1 MNIIIAP
8 DSFKESLDAKDVST
22 AIKKGVN
29 KIYPQSK
36 IQLVPISDGG
46 EGALDIIV
54 NSKLGKYIYSKSFD
68 PLMRKINSKYVLFN
82 DKKTAWIELSKS
94 SGISLLKNS
103 EKNPKLTTTYGT
115 GILIKNAIERG
126 CDKIII
132 GLGGSATNDGGTGI
146 LSALGFKFFDD
157 KKNLLENGGG
167 YLKQLKKIENTN
179 KLDLKK
185 IKFEL
190 ACDVEN
196 KLLGKNGASHLY
208 SPQKGARNLVDINI
222 LEDGLKNLSKIIK
235 QKYKV
240 DVSKVI
246 GGGAAGGCGAG
257 LHGILNA
264 TISSGF
270 SLLSKIVEL
279 EKKIKYSDLVITGE
293 GKIDSQSFYGKVPFQ
308 VAKIANKYKIP
319 VICLSGS
326 IDKKLKKFDDIGFS
340 GLFSI
345 QNEPISLKKSITK
358 SKFLIENSTERILS
372 FYKSVTK

>member
-8 DSFKESLDAKDVST
+8 DSFKESLDAKDVSI

-54 NSKLGKYIYSKSFD
+54 NSKLGEYIYSKSFD
-68 PLMRKINSKYVLFN
+68 PLMREINSKYVLFN

-94 SGISLLKNS
+94 SGISLLKNN

-126 CDKIII
+126 CEKIII

-157 KKNLLENGGG
+157 KKKLLENGGG
-167 YLKQLKKIENTN
+167 YLKQLKKIENTT

-196 KLLGKNGASHLY
+196 RLLGKNGASHLY
-208 SPQKGARNLVDINI
+208 SPQKGARNLVDIDI

-257 LHGILNA
+257 LYGILNA

-279 EKKIKYSDLVITGE
+279 EKKIKCSDLVITGE

-308 VAKIANKYKIP
+308 VAKIANKYNIP

-326 IDKKLKKFDDIGFS
+326 IDRKLKKFEDIGFS

>member
-8 DSFKESLDAKDVST
+8 DSFKESLDASGVSI

-29 KIYPQSK
+29 KIYPKSK
-36 IQLVPISDGG
+36 IQIVPISDGG
-46 EGALDIIV
+46 EGALDLIV
-54 NSKLGKYIYSKSFD
+54 NCKLGKYIYSKTYD
-68 PLMRKINSKYVLFN
+68 PLMRKISSKYVLFN
-82 DKKTAWIELSKS
+82 DRKTAWIELSKS
-94 SGISLLKNS
+94 SGICLLKSN
-103 EKNPKLTTTYGT
+103 EKNPKLTSTYGT
-115 GILIKNAIERG
+115 GILIKKAIERG
-126 CDKIII
+126 CKRIII

-146 LSALGFKFFDD
+146 LSALGFKFFDN
-157 KKNLLENGGG
+157 KKKLLENGGG
-167 YLKQLKKIENTN
+167 YLKQLKKIENSN
-179 KLDLKK
+179 ELNLKNV
-185 IKFEL
+185 KFEL

-208 SPQKGARNLVDINI
+208 SPQKGAKNLLDINI

-240 DVSKVI
+240 DVSKI
-246 GGGAAGGCGAG
+246 SGGAAAGGCGAG
-257 LHGILNA
+257 LFGILNA
-264 TISSGF
+264 KISSGF
-270 SLLSKIVEL
+270 SILSKIVEL
-279 EKKIKYSDLVITGE
+279 EKKIKCSDLVITGE

-326 IDKKLKKFDDIGFS
+326 IDRKLKKFEDIGFS

-345 QNEPISLKKSITK
+345 QNEPITLKKSITK

>member
-8 DSFKESLDAKDVST
+8 DSFKESLDAKDVSI

-29 KIYPQSK
+29 KIYPQSN

-54 NSKLGKYIYSKSFD
+54 NCKLGKYIYTKTFD

-115 GILIKNAIERG
+115 GILIKKAIERG

-157 KKNLLENGGG
+157 KKKLLDNGGV
-167 YLKQLKKIENTN
+167 YLNQLKKIENTS
-179 KLDLKK
+179 KLDLKN

-196 KLLGKNGASHLY
+196 
-208 SPQKGARNLVDINI
+208 
-222 LEDGLKNLSKIIK
+222 
-235 QKYKV
+235 
-240 DVSKVI
+240 
-246 GGGAAGGCGAG
+246 
-257 LHGILNA
+257 
-264 TISSGF
+264 
-270 SLLSKIVEL
+270 
-279 EKKIKYSDLVITGE
+279 
-293 GKIDSQSFYGKVPFQ
+293 
-308 VAKIANKYKIP
+308 
-319 VICLSGS
+319 
-326 IDKKLKKFDDIGFS
+326 
-340 GLFSI
+340 
-345 QNEPISLKKSITK
+345 
-358 SKFLIENSTERILS
+358 
-372 FYKSVTK
+372 

>member
-8 DSFKESLDAKDVST
+8 DSFKESLDAKDVSI
-22 AIKKGVN
+22 AIKKGVK

-54 NSKLGKYIYSKSFD
+54 NSKLGKYIYFKSFD
-68 PLMRKINSKYVLFN
+68 PLMREINSKYVLFN

-94 SGISLLKNS
+94 SGISLLKNN

-157 KKNLLENGGG
+157 KKKLLEDGGG
-167 YLKQLKKIENTN
+167 YLKQLKKIENTT

-196 KLLGKNGASHLY
+196 RLLGKNGASHLY

-279 EKKIKYSDLVITGE
+279 EKKIKCSDLVITGE

-308 VAKIANKYKIP
+308 VAKIANRYNIP

-326 IDKKLKKFDDIGFS
+326 IDRKLKKFEDIGFS